1 MTDITSLIL
10 DDHERFRRA
19 FAELDDLE
27 RPEELARVWEPLA
40 DLLDLHAA
48 AEEAVFYPELIQ
60 RGADAE
66 DETLDAVGDHNDIR
80 DAVAEARRHP
90 AGSAA
95 WHAAVR
101 QARTANSEHMAE
113 EEDDALADFR
123 KHADPGLREELGRK
137 FLAFKA
143 EHEDAEDIDTG
154 DVDPERYVAEQER
167 KAGKKPSDDGSL
179 GIGGLKDSSER
190 GAP

>member
-1 MTDITSLIL
+1 MTDITSAIL
-10 DDHERFRRA
+10 DDHDRFRRA
-19 FAELDDLE
+19 FAELDDLAT
-27 RPEELARVWEPLA
+27 PDELARAWEPLA
-40 DLLDLHAA
+40 TLLDLHAA

-60 RGADAE
+60 RGTDAE
-66 DETLDAVGDHNDIR
+66 DETLDAVGDHNEIR

-95 WHAAVR
+95 WRAAVR

-123 KHADPGLREELGRK
+123 RHADPGLREELGRR

-143 EHEDAEDIDTG
+143 EHENGEGIDTG
-154 DVDPERYVAEQER
+154 DVDPERYVAEQEQ
-167 KAGKKPSDDGSL
+167 KAGNEIPDDVSL
-179 GIGGLKDSSER
+179 GIGGLKEQ
-190 GAP
+190 

>member
-10 DDHERFRRA
+10 DDHDRFRRA
-19 FAELDDLE
+19 FAELDDLAS
-27 RPEELARVWEPLA
+27 PDELAQAWEPLA
-40 DLLDLHAA
+40 ALLDLHAA

-60 RGADAE
+60 RGTDAE

-90 AGSAA
+90 AGSPP

-123 KHADPGLREELGRK
+123 RHADPGLREELGRK

-143 EHEDAEDIDTG
+143 EHEDGRGIDTG
-154 DVDPERYVAEQER
+154 DVDPERYVAEHEQQT
-167 KAGKKPSDDGSL
+167 GKDTPEDVSL
-179 GIGGLKDSSER
+179 GIGGLKEQ
-190 GAP
+190 